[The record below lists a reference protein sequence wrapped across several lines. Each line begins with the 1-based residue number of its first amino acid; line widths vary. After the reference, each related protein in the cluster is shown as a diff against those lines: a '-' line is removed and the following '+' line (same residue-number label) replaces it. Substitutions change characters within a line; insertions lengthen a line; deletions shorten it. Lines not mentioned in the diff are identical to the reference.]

1 MTQVVLM
8 IVVVIGNNSLCID
21 DTILTSICL
30 YLYGSLMLII
40 DFLIINYI
48 L

>member
-1 MTQVVLM
+1 M
-8 IVVVIGNNSLCID
+8 IVVVIENNFLCID

-30 YLYGSLMLII
+30 YLYGSLIVII
-40 DFLIINYI
+40 DPLIINYI

>member
-1 MTQVVLM
+1 M
-8 IVVVIGNNSLCID
+8 IVVVVENNFLCID

-30 YLYGSLMLII
+30 YGSLMVIIDPLII
-40 DFLIINYI
+40 KYI